1 MFDSVQL
8 SSSKNSRSKQH
19 FCVNYQRPMALC
31 VYVLGC
37 LMTHNFFYWKSNAN
51 LGNSVVMWNMAHS
64 PTYEQQQS
72 EWSDG
77 NTAEDEEKWWKSEW
91 MSGRKRTQLAKSL
104 WLSLM
109 SFTFLLL
116 FLLLTTTTN
125 VEDDAIQCH
134 TILCRA
140 LHRFMLL
147 ELWTKWFYEFV
158 KNKEFCARIEPEK
171 WKGEFCVDVECA
183 RRC

>member
-72 EWSDG
+72 EWSELKTRKSDG
-77 NTAEDEEKWWKSEW
+77 RDCMGEREKKNAISEKFMVAFDVVHIFIVVSVVDDNDE
-91 MSGRKRTQLAKSL
+91 RR
-104 WLSLM
+104 
-109 SFTFLLL
+109 
-116 FLLLTTTTN
+116 
-125 VEDDAIQCH
+125 
-134 TILCRA
+134 
-140 LHRFMLL
+140 
-147 ELWTKWFYEFV
+147 
-158 KNKEFCARIEPEK
+158 
-171 WKGEFCVDVECA
+171 
-183 RRC
+183 RRCHSMPHDSVPSITPFHVVGALNKMVLRIREK